1 MKDIHCHI
9 LMGIDDGSISLENS
23 LEILRKAN
31 EEGVTDIMLTPHYI
45 NNSKYSADNQTKI
58 QLMNILQEA
67 MTKENININLYI
79 GNETYIDEN
88 IIQLINEKKVA
99 TLNNSRYILIEL
111 PVANQRH
118 DLKEIFFEL
127 IRNNYIP
134 IIAHP
139 ERYLYFQKD
148 ISKLDEYIEMGVL
161 LQGDYQSLF
170 GHYGKKAEKTL
181 KKLLKNH
188 MIQFLGSDTHRS
200 KDGYNVNLLMKKLLK
215 ILKNEE
221 MVELLLH
228 TNFDKVIKN
237 EEISSVT
244 MY

>member
-88 IIQLINEKKVA
+88 IIQLINERKVA

-181 KKLLKNH
+181 KKLLKDH

>member
-23 LEILRKAN
+23 LEILKKAQ

-45 NNSKYSADNQTKI
+45 KNSKYNADNQTKI

-67 MTKENININLYI
+67 MKKENMNINLYI

-88 IIQLINEKKVA
+88 IIQLIKERKVA

-181 KKLLKNH
+181 KKLLKNQ

-200 KDGYNVNLLMKKLLK
+200 KDGYNMKILKKKLLK
-215 ILKNEE
+215 IIKNEE
-221 MVELLLH
+221 TIETLLYK
-228 TNFDKVIKN
+228 NFDKVINN
-237 EEISSVT
+237 EEISI
-244 MY
+244 

>member
-1 MKDIHCHI
+1 
-9 LMGIDDGSISLENS
+9 
-23 LEILRKAN
+23 
-31 EEGVTDIMLTPHYI
+31 
-45 NNSKYSADNQTKI
+45 
-58 QLMNILQEA
+58 
-67 MTKENININLYI
+67 
-79 GNETYIDEN
+79 
-88 IIQLINEKKVA
+88 
-99 TLNNSRYILIEL
+99 
-111 PVANQRH
+111 
-118 DLKEIFFEL
+118 
-127 IRNNYIP
+127 
-134 IIAHP
+134 
-139 ERYLYFQKD
+139 
-148 ISKLDEYIEMGVL
+148 MGVL

-181 KKLLKNH
+181 KKLLKDH